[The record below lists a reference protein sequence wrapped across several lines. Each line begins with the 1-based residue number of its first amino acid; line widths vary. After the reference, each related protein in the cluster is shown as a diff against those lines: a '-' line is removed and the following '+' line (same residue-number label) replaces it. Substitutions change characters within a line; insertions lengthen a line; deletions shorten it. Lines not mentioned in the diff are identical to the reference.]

1 MVFPLVTGLFFNA
14 IWLMV
19 RRVFAMLRAV
29 HLEQLET
36 NLRIAANLDGEQLED
51 TSLEDTNLED
61 TNLEDTNLEDT
72 NLDDTDIEQQPL
84 SPRDLIAL
92 TAKSSLNE

>member
-19 RRVFAMLRAV
+19 RRVFAMLRTV
-29 HLEQLET
+29 HLEQLQT
-36 NLRIAANLDGEQLED
+36 NLRIAANLDLEQ
-51 TSLEDTNLED
+51 LED

-92 TAKSSLNE
+92 TAKTSLNE

>member
-1 MVFPLVTGLFFNA
+1 
-14 IWLMV
+14 
-19 RRVFAMLRAV
+19 MLRAV

-36 NLRIAANLDGEQLED
+36 NLRIAANLDGEQ
-51 TSLEDTNLED
+51 
-61 TNLEDTNLEDT
+61 LEDTNLEDT

>member
-19 RRVFAMLRAV
+19 RRVFAMLRTV
-29 HLEQLET
+29 HLEQLQT
-36 NLRIAANLDGEQLED
+36 NLRIAANLDLEQ
-51 TSLEDTNLED
+51 LED

>member
-1 MVFPLVTGLFFNA
+1 
-14 IWLMV
+14 
-19 RRVFAMLRAV
+19 MLRAV

-36 NLRIAANLDGEQLED
+36 NLRIAANLDREQLED

-61 TNLEDTNLEDT
+61 TILEDT

-92 TAKSSLNE
+92 TAKTSSNE

>member
-19 RRVFAMLRAV
+19 RRVFAMLRTV
-29 HLEQLET
+29 HLEQLQT
-36 NLRIAANLDGEQLED
+36 NLRIAANLDGEQ
-51 TSLEDTNLED
+51 LED

>member
-51 TSLEDTNLED
+51 T
-61 TNLEDTNLEDT
+61 NLEDTNLEDT

>member
-1 MVFPLVTGLFFNA
+1 
-14 IWLMV
+14 
-19 RRVFAMLRAV
+19 MLRVV

-36 NLRIAANLDGEQLED
+36 NLRIAANLDGEQ
-51 TSLEDTNLED
+51 LED

>member
-1 MVFPLVTGLFFNA
+1 
-14 IWLMV
+14 
-19 RRVFAMLRAV
+19 MLRVV

-36 NLRIAANLDGEQLED
+36 NLRIAANLDGEQ
-51 TSLEDTNLED
+51 
-61 TNLEDTNLEDT
+61 LEDTNLEDT

>member
-36 NLRIAANLDGEQLED
+36 NLRIA
-51 TSLEDTNLED
+51 NLER
-61 TNLEDTNLEDT
+61 EQLEDT
-72 NLDDTDIEQQPL
+72 NLDDTDIEQQPF
-84 SPRDLIAL
+84 SPQDLIAL
-92 TAKSSLNE
+92 TARVSSTEQ

>member
-51 TSLEDTNLED
+51 T
-61 TNLEDTNLEDT
+61 NLEDTNLEDT

-92 TAKSSLNE
+92 TAKTSLNE

>member
-1 MVFPLVTGLFFNA
+1 
-14 IWLMV
+14 
-19 RRVFAMLRAV
+19 MLRTV
-29 HLEQLET
+29 HLEQLQT
-36 NLRIAANLDGEQLED
+36 NLRIAANLDREQ
-51 TSLEDTNLED
+51 LED

-92 TAKSSLNE
+92 TAKTSLNE

>member
-14 IWLMV
+14 IWLVV
-19 RRVFAMLRAV
+19 RRVFAMLRTV

-36 NLRIAANLDGEQLED
+36 NLRIAANLDQEQLED
-51 TSLEDTNLED
+51 TS
-61 TNLEDTNLEDT
+61 LEDTNLEDT

-92 TAKSSLNE
+92 TAKTSLNE

>member
-19 RRVFAMLRAV
+19 RRVFAMLRTV

-36 NLRIAANLDGEQLED
+36 NLRIAANLDREQLED

-61 TNLEDTNLEDT
+61 TILEDT

-92 TAKSSLNE
+92 TAKTSLNE